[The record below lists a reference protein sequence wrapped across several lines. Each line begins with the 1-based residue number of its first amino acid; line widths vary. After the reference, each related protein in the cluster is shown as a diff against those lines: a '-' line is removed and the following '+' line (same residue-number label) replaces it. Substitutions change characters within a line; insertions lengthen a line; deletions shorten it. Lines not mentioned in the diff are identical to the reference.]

1 MISKERFVKTIE
13 GLRKETDYLDKLMD
27 LNQEH
32 ERDDMTGYSQS
43 FDVALE
49 LLEDAMELDKDNRDV
64 LIWWIFD
71 LDFGREFNLGNIT
84 VKEGEKVYKPDLST
98 AENLYDF
105 FVRFNSSNACADK
118 IRETFESGKRKVK
131 EVDLDEVKEYIQKG
145 VDEVTPKI
153 EKAIKYGMSEIRKF
167 LEDNSEDETPS
178 VRVDITDLNENVD
191 DEIEELVCDY
201 LVNKSYD
208 EIDTK
213 ELDALIRDFLK
224 NNR

>member
-1 MISKERFVKTIE
+1 MITKERFVKTIE

-49 LLEDAMELDKDNRDV
+49 LLEDAMDLDKDNRDI
-64 LIWWIFD
+64 LIWWMFD
-71 LDFGREFNLGNIT
+71 LDFGREFEIGHIF
-84 VKEGEKVYKPDLST
+84 VEEGENIYKPDLST
-98 AENLYDF
+98 AEDLYDF
-105 FVRFNSSNACADK
+105 FVRFNSNKYADK

-153 EKAIKYGMSEIRKF
+153 EKAIKYGVSEIRKF

-178 VRVDITDLNENVD
+178 VKVDIEDLNENVD